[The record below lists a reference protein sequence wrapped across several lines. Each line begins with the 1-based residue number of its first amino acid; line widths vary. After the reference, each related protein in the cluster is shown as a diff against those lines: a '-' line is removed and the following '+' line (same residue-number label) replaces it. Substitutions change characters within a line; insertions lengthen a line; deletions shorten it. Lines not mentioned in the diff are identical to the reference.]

1 MTFLPQAQARHKLKT
16 EKKKD
21 DVIIKGSFSS
31 SKVQKS
37 STHRWSISR
46 EV

>member
-21 DVIIKGSFSS
+21 EVIIKG
-31 SKVQKS
+31 
-37 STHRWSISR
+37 ISNY
-46 EV
+46 